1 MKVQKTEVEITSFMP
16 TRERVAEQERCPCT
30 EHAVTA
36 PVSTPPPR
44 IVLAIA
50 SDVDLLALDR
60 IYLSHPNGV

>member
-1 MKVQKTEVEITSFMP
+1 MP
-16 TRERVAEQERCPCT
+16 TRERVAEQERCPRT

-44 IVLAIA
+44 IVLAVA